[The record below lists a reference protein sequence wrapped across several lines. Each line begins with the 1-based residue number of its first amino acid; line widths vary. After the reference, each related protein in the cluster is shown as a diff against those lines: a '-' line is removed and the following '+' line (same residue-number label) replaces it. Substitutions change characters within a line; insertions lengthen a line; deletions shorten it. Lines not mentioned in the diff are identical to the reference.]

1 MFKENFI
8 RFCNERGEA
17 PCYVCRQVNITSA
30 TFSKWTDESIPRR
43 ATLMRISD
51 YLGVSI
57 QELLAD
63 VPSRSSDVTPS
74 AVYSVQES
82 MFWKTLVHL
91 CNEKGISPNF
101 ACHELGLSSA
111 TSTKW
116 KSGAIP
122 RAVTLKK
129 LSNYFGVSPEFL
141 LTGSDSNNFLF
152 RDSPSPSFTA
162 DRTVPNRLLNIINI
176 MSDEE
181 LDVLE
186 AFAVFLIS
194 RKKGIN

>member
-63 VPSRSSDVTPS
+63 NPSQSSSVVDVADT
-74 AVYSVQES
+74 A
-82 MFWKTLVHL
+82 FWKTLVRL
-91 CNEKGISPNF
+91 CNDRGVSPSF
-101 ACHELGLSSA
+101 VCHELGFSNAASV
-111 TSTKW
+111 KW
-116 KSGAIP
+116 KSGSTP
-122 RAVTLKK
+122 RATTLRK
-129 LSNYFGVSPEFL
+129 LSDYFSVSPEFL
-141 LTGSDSNNFLF
+141 LTGSDSSNFLF
-152 RDSPSPSFTA
+152 RDSPSPSFAA